1 MSSNCFRV
9 EHRYLE
15 LPDSFYTRVQPT
27 PLKDAKMACFNH
39 KLAQEM
45 GFHATNEAD
54 WAKIGGGA
62 ELLEGM
68 DPVAMKYTGHQF
80 GMYNPDLGDGRGLL
94 LWETIGP
101 DGRRWDWHLKGAGTT
116 PYSRFGDGRAV
127 LRSTIR
133 EYLCSEAMH
142 GLGIPTTRALFMV
155 SARDPIRRESIETA
169 ASLVRV
175 AQSHI
180 RFGHFEFA
188 AHHEGPDAIKTLLEH
203 VISLHFPHLIQLPE
217 EERHARWF
225 EEVVGRTARLIA
237 DWQAVGFCHGVM
249 NSDNMSIIGDTF
261 DYGPFAFLD
270 DFDAGYISNHTDQ
283 GGRYAYNRQPQVG
296 FANCQYLANAL
307 LPVMEEDTIRKG
319 LKRYEAAYNGRF
331 LQNMREKL
339 GLAQEDEGDLSLV
352 MDTFSMLNEHHAD
365 YTTFFRALSNL
376 YDHGH
381 APLRDLFVDRQVADE
396 WLARYAERLEK
407 ETRARDEREYEMR
420 RVNPKYILRNY
431 LAQKVILEAQNGDF
445 EPMKELLKVME
456 KPFDEQPGYEKY
468 AALPPDW
475 GKHMNISC
483 SS

>member
-1 MSSNCFRV
+1 MSGKGFTV

-27 PLKDAKMACFNH
+27 PLEGARMVCFNH
-39 KLAQEM
+39 ELAREM
-45 GFHATNEAD
+45 GFHTRREED
-54 WAKIGGGA
+54 WVQVGAGA

-80 GMYNPDLGDGRGLL
+80 GVYNPQLGDGRGLL

-142 GLGIPTTRALFMV
+142 ALGIPSTRALFMV
-155 SARDPIRRESIETA
+155 SARDPVRRESIETA
-169 ASLVRV
+169 ATLLRV
-175 AQSHI
+175 ARSHI

-188 AHHEGPDAIKTLLEH
+188 AHHEGPEAVTTLLEH
-203 VISLHFPHLIQLPE
+203 VIALHFPHLIGLPD
-217 EERHARWF
+217 EERHVRWF
-225 EEVVGRTARLIA
+225 EEVVERTARLIA

-249 NSDNMSIIGDTF
+249 NSDNMSIVGDTF

-270 DFDAGYISNHTDQ
+270 DFDAGYICNHTDQ

-307 LPVMEEDTIRKG
+307 LPVIEEDTLRRS
-319 LKRYEAAYNGRF
+319 LRRYEIAYNDRF
-331 LQNMREKL
+331 LQNMRDKL
-339 GLAQEDEGDLSLV
+339 GLEQEDRGDLEFI
-352 MDTFSMLNEHHAD
+352 MDTFSLLHQQQVD
-365 YTTFFRALSNL
+365 YTGFFRTLSGL
-376 YDHGH
+376 HSRGPV
-381 APLRDLFVDRQVADE
+381 PLRNLFPEPEAADG
-396 WLARYAERLEK
+396 WLQRYEQRLTL
-407 ETRARDEREYEMR
+407 ETRARDAQEDAMR

-431 LAQKVILEAQNGDF
+431 LAQQVILEAQNGDY
-445 EPMKELLKVME
+445 EPMKSLLRVLQ
-456 KPFDEQPGYEKY
+456 KPFDEQPEHEHF

-475 GKHMNISC
+475 GKHLNISC

>member
-1 MSSNCFRV
+1 MSSNDFRV

-54 WAKIGGGA
+54 WAKIGGGT

-80 GMYNPDLGDGRGLL
+80 GMYNPELGDGRGLL
-94 LWETIGP
+94 LWETVGP
-101 DGRRWDWHLKGAGTT
+101 DGRRWDWHLKGAGMT

-133 EYLCSEAMH
+133 EYLCSEAMN

-169 ASLVRV
+169 AALVRV

-188 AHHEGPDAIKTLLEH
+188 AHHEGPEAVKTLLEH
-203 VISLHFPHLIQLPE
+203 VIALHFPHLIKLAE
-217 EERHARWF
+217 EERYARWF
-225 EEVVGRTARLIA
+225 EEVVERTARLIA

-307 LPVMEEDTIRKG
+307 LPIMDEDTIRNG
-319 LKRYEAAYNGRF
+319 LQRYEAAYNGRF
-331 LQNMREKL
+331 LQYMRDKL
-339 GLAQEDEGDLSLV
+339 GLVQEDEADLSLI
-352 MDTFSMLNEHHAD
+352 MDTFSMLQEHHTD
-365 YTTFFRALSNL
+365 YTAFFRALSNL
-376 YDHGH
+376 QAHGH
-381 APLRDLFVDRQVADE
+381 APVRDLFVDREVADN
-396 WLARYAERLEK
+396 WLERYEQRLEQ
-407 ETRARDEREYEMR
+407 ETRAHDEREYEMR

-431 LAQKVILEAQNGDF
+431 LAQQVILEAQNGDY
-445 EPMKELLKVME
+445 EPMKELIKVLE
-456 KPFDEQPGYEKY
+456 RPYDEQPEHEKY
-468 AALPPDW
+468 AALPPNW
-475 GKHMNISC
+475 GKHINISC

>member
-1 MSSNCFRV
+1 MSSNDFRV

-39 KLAQEM
+39 KLAQEI

-54 WAKIGGGA
+54 WAKIGGGT

-80 GMYNPDLGDGRGLL
+80 GMYNPELGDGRGLL
-94 LWETIGP
+94 LWETVGP
-101 DGRRWDWHLKGAGTT
+101 DGRRWDWHLKGAGMT

-133 EYLCSEAMH
+133 EYLCSEAMN

-155 SARDPIRRESIETA
+155 SARDPVRRESLETA
-169 ASLVRV
+169 AALVRV

-188 AHHEGPDAIKTLLEH
+188 AHHEGPEAVKTLLEH
-203 VISLHFPHLIQLPE
+203 VIALHFPHLIKLAE
-217 EERHARWF
+217 EERYARWF
-225 EEVVGRTARLIA
+225 EEVVERTARLIA
-237 DWQAVGFCHGVM
+237 DWQAIGFCHGVM

-307 LPVMEEDTIRKG
+307 LPVIDEDTIRNG
-319 LKRYEAAYNGRF
+319 LQRYEAAYNGRF
-331 LQNMREKL
+331 LQNMRDKL
-339 GLAQEDEGDLSLV
+339 GLVQEDEADLSLI
-352 MDTFSMLNEHHAD
+352 MDTFSMLQEHHTD
-365 YTTFFRALSNL
+365 YTAFFRALSNL
-376 YDHGH
+376 QAHGH
-381 APLRDLFVDRQVADE
+381 APVRDLFVDREVADK
-396 WLARYAERLEK
+396 WLARYEQRLEK
-407 ETRARDEREYEMR
+407 ETRAHDEREFEMR

-431 LAQKVILEAQNGDF
+431 LAQQVILEAQNGDY
-445 EPMKELLKVME
+445 EPMKELIKVLE
-456 KPFDEQPGYEKY
+456 RPYDEQPEHEKY
-468 AALPPDW
+468 AALPPNW
-475 GKHMNISC
+475 GKHINISC